1 MSGFVTYQ
9 WQLLELIRGVH
20 ELPLVRPGSASV
32 LRSCGDL
39 WGIESKPDS
48 FHRTQAMQSS
58 SQAHS
63 MGERP
68 KEGHLIRCDISSA
81 ALNLN

>member
-32 LRSCGDL
+32 LTVL
-39 WGIESKPDS
+39 WGSVG
-48 FHRTQAMQSS
+48 HRVEAGQLPSDAGNAEQ
-58 SQAHS
+58 QP
-63 MGERP
+63 GP
-68 KEGHLIRCDISSA
+68 FDGGA
-81 ALNLN
+81 AQGRASHPV